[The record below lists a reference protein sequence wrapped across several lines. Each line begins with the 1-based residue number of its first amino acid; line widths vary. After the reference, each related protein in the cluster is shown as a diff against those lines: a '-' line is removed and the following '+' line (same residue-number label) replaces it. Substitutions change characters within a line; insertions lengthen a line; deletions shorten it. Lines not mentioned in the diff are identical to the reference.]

1 MRVMCYR
8 CFWPEKL
15 CWCASLRPMGTQT
28 RFVFLMHPK
37 EFKEEKAGTGRLT
50 HLCLPNSEIH
60 MGTAFDGDEAIQALI
75 NDPKNYPVLLYPG
88 KEALNLSEAGGGE
101 QGAGNPQLSTL
112 NTQLEQRTLLVFLL
126 DATWSGARKM
136 LRLSPSLQRLPRIM
150 FTPSAPSR
158 YIIKQ
163 QPVEGCLSTLEAVHE
178 LLGVLERTGLDRY
191 EDPAQLLG
199 LFQRMQDFQISCAA
213 DPNRGGYRRQA
224 YSAPAERVAARGRSG
239 ARRLNFLQGPQ
250 KNGETGS
257 DAVGAVAPNDPS
269 EGG

>member
-1 MRVMCYR
+1 MRMMCYR
-8 CFWPEKL
+8 CFWPQAL
-15 CWCASLRPMGTQT
+15 CWCASLRPMATRT

-60 MGTAFDGDEAIQALI
+60 MGTAFDGDEAVQALI

-88 KEALNLSEAGGGE
+88 KEALNLSESDQASAFSG
-101 QGAGNPQLSTL
+101 QLGARQP
-112 NTQLEQRTLLVFLL
+112 VIFLL

-178 LLGVLERTGLDRY
+178 LLAVLERTGLDHY
-191 EDPAQLLG
+191 ADPAQLLG
-199 LFQRMQDFQISCAA
+199 VFQRMQDIQIKCAA
-213 DPNRGGYRRQA
+213 DPNRGGYRRQP

-239 ARRLNFLQGPQ
+239 ARRLNFLQGPPVP
-250 KNGETGS
+250 GAGS
-257 DAVGAVAPNDPS
+257 GAVGAVAPNGP
-269 EGG
+269 GG